1 MDRHQDTPEKMLIK
15 HMRACEPVSEKLLF
29 SLLGQIA
36 SALAHLHDFCREG
49 IGYRSLTPASILV
62 PGSEARP
69 SAKELVGLIKE
80 QTSVSTRAGEDL
92 R

>member
-1 MDRHQDTPEKMLIK
+1 MDRYQDTPEKMLIK
-15 HMRACEPVSEKLLF
+15 HMRTREPVSEKLLF
-29 SLLGQIA
+29 SILGQIA

-62 PGSEARP
+62 PDPEARP